1 MTGGKCHFCMK
12 FDEKLKISE
21 KSQKRMDS
29 VLIIL
34 GLALLVASGCSY
46 FVIDAFGQQD
56 LQLDCPKNAYHGLD
70 NQGNKACRDILT
82 KQILEPESVI
92 IIDSNSEKTKSDSW
106 IINDPKTGEIILND
120 GQTITVEIIILALI
134 GIVGSIIAIYAKKRK
149 LQIFQRRG
157 WSSIIAINAKKRKLQ
172 IFQRRGWSSI
182 IAINAKKRKLQIF
195 QRRGWGSIQKEQ
207 VRSRQYDKCNMCFTS
222 PSQWKYDYFDGNKS
236 NNDLNNCQG
245 LCSDCHSVKTKR
257 DNRLSIYQK

>member
-1 MTGGKCHFCMK
+1 MK
-12 FDEKLKISE
+12 FDEKLKIPD
-21 KSQKRMDS
+21 KSQRSMDR

-56 LQLDCPKNAYHGLD
+56 LQLNCPKNAYHGLD
-70 NQGNKACRDILT
+70 NQGNEACRDILT
-82 KQILEPESVI
+82 NQILEPESVI
-92 IIDSNSEKTKSDSW
+92 IIDSNSEKIKSDSW
-106 IINDPKTGEIILND
+106 IINDPETGEIILND
-120 GQTITVEIIILALI
+120 DQTTTIEIVILALI
-134 GIVGSIIAIYAKKRK
+134 GIVGSIVAINVKKRK

-157 WSSIIAINAKKRKLQ
+157 WSSI
-172 IFQRRGWSSI
+172 
-182 IAINAKKRKLQIF
+182 
-195 QRRGWGSIQKEQ
+195 QKEQ
-207 VRSRQYDKCNMCFTS
+207 VRSRQYGKCNMCFTS

>member
-1 MTGGKCHFCMK
+1 MK
-12 FDEKLKISE
+12 FDEKLKIPD
-21 KSQKRMDS
+21 KSQRSMDR

-82 KQILEPESVI
+82 NQILEPESVI
-92 IIDSNSEKTKSDSW
+92 IIDSNSEKIKSDSW
-106 IINDPKTGEIILND
+106 IINDPETGEIILND
-120 GQTITVEIIILALI
+120 DQTTTIEIVILALI
-134 GIVGSIIAIYAKKRK
+134 GIVGSIV
-149 LQIFQRRG
+149 
-157 WSSIIAINAKKRKLQ
+157 AINAKKRKLQ

-182 IAINAKKRKLQIF
+182 
-195 QRRGWGSIQKEQ
+195 QKEQ
-207 VRSRQYDKCNMCFTS
+207 VRSRQYGKCNMCFTS

-257 DNRLSIYQK
+257 DNRVSIYQK

>member
-1 MTGGKCHFCMK
+1 MK
-12 FDEKLKISE
+12 FDEKLKIPD
-21 KSQKRMDS
+21 KSQRSMDR

-56 LQLDCPKNAYHGLD
+56 LQLNCPKNAYHGLD
-70 NQGNKACRDILT
+70 NQGNEACRDILT
-82 KQILEPESVI
+82 NQILEPESVI
-92 IIDSNSEKTKSDSW
+92 IIDSNSEKIKSDSW
-106 IINDPKTGEIILND
+106 IINDPETGEIILND
-120 GQTITVEIIILALI
+120 DQTTTIEIVILALI
-134 GIVGSIIAIYAKKRK
+134 GIVGSIIAVNVKKRK

-157 WSSIIAINAKKRKLQ
+157 WSSI
-172 IFQRRGWSSI
+172 
-182 IAINAKKRKLQIF
+182 
-195 QRRGWGSIQKEQ
+195 QKEQ
-207 VRSRQYDKCNMCFTS
+207 VRSRQYGKCNMCFTS

>member
-1 MTGGKCHFCMK
+1 MK
-12 FDEKLKISE
+12 FDEKFQISE
-21 KSQKRMDS
+21 KSQRRMDR
-29 VLIIL
+29 VMIIL
-34 GLALLVASGCSY
+34 GLGLLVASGCSY

-82 KQILEPESVI
+82 NQILEPESVI
-92 IIDSNSEKTKSDSW
+92 IIDSNSEKTTESNSW
-106 IINDPKTGEIILND
+106 IINYPETGEIILND
-120 GQTITVEIIILALI
+120 DQTTTIEIIILALI
-134 GIVGSIIAIYAKKRK
+134 GIIGSIIAITAKKRK

-157 WSSIIAINAKKRKLQ
+157 WSSITAITAKKRKLQ
-172 IFQRRGWSSI
+172 IFQRLGWS
-182 IAINAKKRKLQIF
+182 
-195 QRRGWGSIQKEQ
+195 SIQKEQ
-207 VRSRQYDKCNMCFTS
+207 VRSRQYGKCNMCFTS

>member
-1 MTGGKCHFCMK
+1 MK

-21 KSQKRMDS
+21 KSQRRMDR

-34 GLALLVASGCSY
+34 GLALLVASCFSY

-82 KQILEPESVI
+82 NQILEPESVI

-106 IINDPKTGEIILND
+106 IIIDPKTGEIILND
-120 GQTITVEIIILALI
+120 DQTPTVEIIILALI
-134 GIVGSIIAIYAKKRK
+134 GIVG
-149 LQIFQRRG
+149 
-157 WSSIIAINAKKRKLQ
+157 SIIAINAKKRKLQ

-182 IAINAKKRKLQIF
+182 
-195 QRRGWGSIQKEQ
+195 QKEQ
-207 VRSRQYDKCNMCFTS
+207 VRSRQYGKCNMCFTS

-245 LCSDCHSVKTKR
+245 LCSDCHSIKTKR
-257 DNRLSIYQK
+257 DNQASIYQK

>member
-1 MTGGKCHFCMK
+1 MMGRKSHFCMK

-21 KSQKRMDS
+21 KSQRRMDR

-34 GLALLVASGCSY
+34 GLALLVASFFSY

-56 LQLDCPKNAYHGLD
+56 LQLNCPKNAYHGLD
-70 NQGNKACRDILT
+70 NQGNEACRDILT
-82 KQILEPESVI
+82 NQILEPESVI
-92 IIDSNSEKTKSDSW
+92 IIDSNSEKIKSDSW
-106 IINDPKTGEIILND
+106 IINDPETGEIILND
-120 GQTITVEIIILALI
+120 DQTTTIEIVILALI
-134 GIVGSIIAIYAKKRK
+134 GIVGSIIT
-149 LQIFQRRG
+149 
-157 WSSIIAINAKKRKLQ
+157 INAKKRKLQ
-172 IFQRRGWSSI
+172 IFQRRGWS
-182 IAINAKKRKLQIF
+182 
-195 QRRGWGSIQKEQ
+195 SIQKEQ

-257 DNRLSIYQK
+257 DNRVSIYQK